1 MVVFVVP
8 RQPRDHFIEAA
19 LGNDRYAVECLL
31 TVHRNVVSQRLD
43 GLARESLVDAFG
55 FLQTGHVGLAFL
67 QPSEDIV
74 EPLLDRVDVPG
85 RYSHCTLPAR
95 PNPITC
101 LCHDTA
107 GDAAAARLSA
117 LTTMNLTTMN

>member
-8 RQPRDHFIEAA
+8 GQPREHFIKAQP
-19 LGNDRYAVECLL
+19 GNYRYAVEGLL

-67 QPSEDIV
+67 QPSQDIV
-74 EPLLDRVDVPG
+74 EPLLDRIDVPG
-85 RYSHCTLPAR
+85 RYPHCTVPAR
-95 PNPITC
+95 PNPIMC

-107 GDAAAARLSA
+107 GVDAAARLSA